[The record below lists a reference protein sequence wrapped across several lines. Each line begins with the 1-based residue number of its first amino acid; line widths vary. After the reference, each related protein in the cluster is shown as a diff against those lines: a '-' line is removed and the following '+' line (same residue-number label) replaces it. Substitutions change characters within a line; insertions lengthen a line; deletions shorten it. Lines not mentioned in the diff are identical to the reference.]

1 MSVSA
6 AIERSMPFLDRL
18 RPGTVAAL
26 TSSIRVHTFAPR
38 TILLQP
44 GDAVSGV
51 YFVSEGAI
59 RIYYI
64 DAEGREGTLYR
75 IEPGESCVLALNS
88 LFSAMPYPAWAE
100 AGDEGVSCSVLE
112 GTAARH
118 ILAEDETFMNVLFE
132 QISTRLY
139 TLLQDLERAIRLPLE
154 KRLAGLLLDLADE
167 TGKVALPHERLAN
180 HLGTS
185 REVVSRIM
193 RSLASAGMLR
203 SGYGITEIANAPALI
218 KIADAH

>member
-1 MSVSA
+1 
-6 AIERSMPFLDRL
+6 MPFLDRL
-18 RPGTVAAL
+18 QPDTVAAL
-26 TSSIRVHTFAPR
+26 TGSIRVHTFAPR

-44 GDAVSGV
+44 GDRVSGV
-51 YFVSEGAI
+51 YFVSEGTI
-59 RIYYI
+59 RIYYV

-75 IEPGESCVLALNS
+75 IERGESCVLALNS
-88 LFSAMPYPAWAE
+88 LFSSMPYPAWAE

-112 GTAARH
+112 GTAARR

-132 QISTRLY
+132 QVSTRLY

-167 TGKVALPHERLAN
+167 AGRVALPHERLAN

-185 REVVSRIM
+185 REVVSRII
-193 RSLASAGMLR
+193 RSLTAAGVLQGR
-203 SGYGITEIANAPALI
+203 YGLTEIIDAQALR
-218 KIADAH
+218 KISDMHQN